1 MYSVRK
7 GTTMYENLVIKKF
20 IPKEAE
26 VLGCTIDG
34 KNGTWKQHYRMTKD
48 SKTETIYLRK
58 IDALWTFQSDSRV
71 A

>member
-1 MYSVRK
+1 
-7 GTTMYENLVIKKF
+7 MYENLVIKKF